1 MATSFDLGLL
11 FGGEEEDALAKLLRQ
26 QAPGLAAQSQRQA
39 ALQAAAA
46 LLQAGGPSRAPVSL
60 GQALGGALQAGQ
72 QGYQAAQQQGLQR
85 LMANMQIQ
93 KQVEDMR
100 REQAMQRYLTGGEP
114 SEAPVTGTAE
124 GAAPT
129 PQTSTTQALAQ
140 TAMRPPA
147 SALNPQQ
154 RQLLALLPPS
164 ERAKALGKILEDKK
178 PFIVGDRLLD
188 PYNFNVLYEP
198 PTKPVVVGKSLVDP
212 VTKQALYTEAP
223 EDPNEIR
230 VFEAFK
236 NMPPNIQ
243 KQFTEFRNSLAPKTN
258 INVAMDQFASSLGG
272 ALGKSV
278 IDSYEQTQ
286 AAAKT
291 IQNVNDARQYVP
303 NMFAGT
309 GANVFLGGAKVL
321 NAVGFNIPQ
330 VKNTEAFRSSI
341 GQVVLPGLKALGS
354 GQAISNSDRQY
365 MEKIVAGDITLD
377 RGSIDE
383 ILNIVERTN
392 KRAIDMHNDK
402 AVRAQELAK
411 GKGLDFDLTIK
422 QPAAPATAPAAPQPG
437 ATKRRRYN
445 PVTRTL
451 EEY

>member
-1 MATSFDLGLL
+1 MATSLGLL
-11 FGGEEEDALAKLLRQ
+11 FGGGEEEDALAKLLRA
-26 QAPGLAAQSQRQA
+26 QAPGLAAQSERQA

-46 LLQAGGPSRAPVSL
+46 LLQAGGPSRTPVSL

-85 LMANMQIQ
+85 LTANMQIQ
-93 KQVEDMR
+93 KQMEDMR

-140 TAMRPPA
+140 TTMRAPA

-188 PYNFNVLYEP
+188 PYTFNVIYEP

-212 VTKQALYTEAP
+212 VTKQALYTETP
-223 EDPNEIR
+223 ENPNEIR
-230 VFEAFK
+230 VFEAFQK
-236 NMPPNIQ
+236 MPPNIQ

-286 AAAKT
+286 SAAKT

-411 GKGLDFDLTIK
+411 GKGLDFDLTIR
-422 QPAAPATAPAAPQPG
+422 QPAAPAAAPAAPQPG

-445 PVTRTL
+445 PTTRTL